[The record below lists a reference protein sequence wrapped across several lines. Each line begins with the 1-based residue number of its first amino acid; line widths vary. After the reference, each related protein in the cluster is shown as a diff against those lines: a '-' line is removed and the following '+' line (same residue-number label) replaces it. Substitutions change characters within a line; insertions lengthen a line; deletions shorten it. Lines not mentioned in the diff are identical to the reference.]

1 MDRMR
6 IMNHPHS
13 VRTNAQRMHLYE
25 LRAGIDQSWMGPDW
39 VGRWYQRN
47 LRMLSYLFTF
57 AEPHDR
63 ILIIVGNNHKWILEQ
78 LIRNVPEFEVAPIH
92 DILNTD

>member
-1 MDRMR
+1 
-6 IMNHPHS
+6 
-13 VRTNAQRMHLYE
+13 MHLYE